1 MSIKRL
7 SAQRK
12 PSILIKLFI
21 FLILILI
28 ISFTSVPKH
37 LNASNEFID
46 ITAEAAIIMDYD
58 SGKILWEKN
67 SSEKLYPA
75 SITKIMT
82 GIVAIENVANLNE
95 IVKIPRNA
103 SGTNSSFF
111 PFKTGDRISIMDLL
125 KAALINSNNNATIAI
140 AEYVSGS
147 ESDFVKLMNEKA
159 REIGARD
166 TFFQNTNGLDTKYPE
181 HKTTAMDLAIIAKY
195 CMNNEL
201 FRKIISI
208 KNDYIIIND
217 KKVDI
222 FNTNIL
228 LFFDYIKGIKTGF
241 TKNAGHCL
249 VLYSERQGLKLITVV
264 LKSED
269 NKRAADM
276 LKLIDWANDNYSNT
290 NIVNSSKI
298 YKTIKVRNGPSEV
311 PLDLYPQTDFTQL
324 VNINDKIEITET
336 LSTDLVLPVTKGQE
350 IGKIS
355 VYINNENVKD
365 IKIIS
370 KNSIDQ
376 PIITQSI
383 VVEKNQNPKKVL
395 IFLLS
400 FYFLIFIFII
410 IKNLFI
416 RG

>member
-1 MSIKRL
+1 MSIKSSL
-7 SAQRK
+7 AQRT
-12 PSILIKLFI
+12 SILIKFFI
-21 FLILILI
+21 FLILIPI
-28 ISFTSVPKH
+28 ISFTIIPQH
-37 LNASNEFID
+37 LNASDEFID

-75 SITKIMT
+75 STTKIMT
-82 GIVAIENVANLNE
+82 GILAIENVANLNE
-95 IVKIPRNA
+95 IVKISRNA

-111 PFKTGDRISIMDLL
+111 PFKRGDRISIMDLL
-125 KAALINSNNNATIAI
+125 KAALINSNNNAAIAI

-147 ESDFVKLMNEKA
+147 EKDFVKLMNEKT
-159 REIGARD
+159 REIGALD

-181 HKTTAMDLAIIAKY
+181 HKTTARDLAIIAKY

-217 KKVDI
+217 EKVDI

-241 TKNAGHCL
+241 TENAGHCL

-269 NKRAADM
+269 NKRAADI

-290 NIVNSSKI
+290 NIVNLGKI
-298 YKTIKVRNGPSEV
+298 YKTIKIRNGPSEV
-311 PLDLYPQTDFTQL
+311 SLDLYPQTDFTQL

-336 LSTDLVLPVTKGQE
+336 LSTDLVLPVAKGQE

-365 IKIIS
+365 IKLIS
-370 KNSIDQ
+370 KNSIDK

-395 IFLLS
+395 IFLLP

>member
-82 GIVAIENVANLNE
+82 GIVAIENITDLNE

-111 PFKTGDRISIMDLL
+111 PFKIGDRISIMDLL

-336 LSTDLVLPVTKGQE
+336 LSTDLVLPVAKGQE

-370 KNSIDQ
+370 KNSIDK

>member
-1 MSIKRL
+1 MSSKILPVQHLKTLFKFL
-7 SAQRK
+7 SVF
-12 PSILIKLFI
+12 ILIF
-21 FLILILI
+21 I
-28 ISFTSVPKH
+28 ISFLIIPKYI
-37 LNASNEFID
+37 NADDEFID
-46 ITAEAAIIMDYD
+46 ITAEAAIIMEYD

-67 SSEKLYPA
+67 SNEKLYPA
-75 SITKIMT
+75 STTKILT
-82 GIVAIENVANLNE
+82 GIVAIENVTNLNE
-95 IVKIPRNA
+95 IVKISRNA

-111 PFKTGDRISIMDLL
+111 PFKKGDKISIMDLL

-147 ESDFVKLMNEKA
+147 EKDFVELMNEKA
-159 REIGARD
+159 REIGALD

-181 HKTTAMDLAIIAKY
+181 HKTTARDLAVIAKY

-217 KKVDI
+217 EKVDI

-241 TKNAGHCL
+241 TENAGHCL

-264 LKSED
+264 LKSEED
-269 NKRAADM
+269 KRTADI
-276 LKLIDWANDNYSNT
+276 LKLIDWANDNYSNK
-290 NIVNSSKI
+290 NIVNSDKI
-298 YKTIKVRNGPSEV
+298 YKTIKVKNGSSEV
-311 PLDLYPQTDFTQL
+311 SLDLYPQTGFTQL

-336 LSTDLVLPVTKGQE
+336 LSTDLVLPVAKGQE

-370 KNSIDQ
+370 KNSIDK

-383 VVEKNQNPKKVL
+383 VVEKNKNPKKVI

>member
-1 MSIKRL
+1 MSIKRPL
-7 SAQRK
+7 AQRTS
-12 PSILIKLFI
+12 SILIKLFI
-21 FLILILI
+21 FLILIPI
-28 ISFTSVPKH
+28 ISFTIVPKH
-37 LNASNEFID
+37 LNASNEVID

-67 SSEKLYPA
+67 SNEKLYPA
-75 SITKIMT
+75 STTKIMT

-111 PFKTGDRISIMDLL
+111 PFKIGDRISIMDLL

-147 ESDFVKLMNEKA
+147 EKDFVKLMNEKA
-159 REIGARD
+159 KEIGARD
-166 TFFQNTNGLDTKYPE
+166 TFFQNTNGLDAKYPE

-241 TKNAGHCL
+241 TENAGHCL

-269 NKRAADM
+269 NKRAADI
-276 LKLIDWANDNYSNT
+276 LKLIDWANDNYSDT
-290 NIVNSSKI
+290 NIVNCRKI

-324 VNINDKIEITET
+324 LNINDKIEITET
-336 LSTDLVLPVTKGQE
+336 LSTDLVLPVAKGQE

-370 KNSIDQ
+370 KNSIDK

>member
-1 MSIKRL
+1 MSIKR
-7 SAQRK
+7 SISQRT
-12 PSILIKLFI
+12 SILLKFFI
-21 FLILILI
+21 FLILIPI
-28 ISFTSVPKH
+28 ISFTIVPKH

-75 SITKIMT
+75 STTKIMT
-82 GIVAIENVANLNE
+82 GIVAIENIANLNE
-95 IVKIPRNA
+95 IVKISSNA
-103 SGTNSSFF
+103 SGKNSSFF
-111 PFKTGDRISIMDLL
+111 PFKRGDRISIMDLL

-147 ESDFVKLMNEKA
+147 EKDFVKLMNEKA
-159 REIGARD
+159 KEIGALD

-181 HKTTAMDLAIIAKY
+181 HKTTAGDLAIIAKY

-241 TKNAGHCL
+241 TENAGHCL

-269 NKRAADM
+269 NKRAADI

-290 NIVNSSKI
+290 NIVNSDKI
-298 YKTIKVRNGPSEV
+298 YKTIKIRNGPSEV
-311 PLDLYPQTDFTQL
+311 SLDLYPQTDFTQL

-336 LSTDLVLPVTKGQE
+336 LRADLVLPVAKGQE

-365 IKIIS
+365 IKLIS
-370 KNSIDQ
+370 KNSINK

-395 IFLLS
+395 IFLLP
-400 FYFLIFIFII
+400 FYFLVFIFII

-416 RG
+416 RE

>member
-82 GIVAIENVANLNE
+82 GIVAIENITDLNE

-111 PFKTGDRISIMDLL
+111 PFKIGDRISIMDLL

-269 NKRAADM
+269 NKRAADI

-336 LSTDLVLPVTKGQE
+336 LSTDLVLPVAKGQE

-410 IKNLFI
+410 IKNLLI

>member
-1 MSIKRL
+1 MSIKRSL
-7 SAQRK
+7 AQRR
-12 PSILIKLFI
+12 SILIKFFI
-21 FLILILI
+21 FLILIPI
-28 ISFTSVPKH
+28 ISFTIVPKH

-75 SITKIMT
+75 STTKIMT
-82 GIVAIENVANLNE
+82 GILAIENITNLNE
-95 IVKIPRNA
+95 IVKISRNA

-111 PFKTGDRISIMDLL
+111 PFKRGDRISIMDLL
-125 KAALINSNNNATIAI
+125 KAALINSNNNAAIAI

-147 ESDFVKLMNEKA
+147 EKDFVKLMNEKA
-159 REIGARD
+159 REIGALD

-181 HKTTAMDLAIIAKY
+181 HKTTARDLAIIAKY
-195 CMNNEL
+195 CMKNEL

-217 KKVDI
+217 EKVDI

-241 TKNAGHCL
+241 TENAGYCL
-249 VLYSERQGLKLITVV
+249 VLYSERQDLKLITVV
-264 LKSED
+264 LKSEE
-269 NKRAADM
+269 NKRASDI
-276 LKLIDWANDNYSNT
+276 LKLIDWANENYSNT

-298 YKTIKVRNGPSEV
+298 YKTIKIRSGPSEV
-311 PLDLYPQTDFTQL
+311 SLDLYPKTDFTQL

-336 LSTDLVLPVTKGQE
+336 LGTDLVLPVVKGQE

-365 IKIIS
+365 IKLIS
-370 KNSIDQ
+370 KNSIDK

-395 IFLLS
+395 IFLLP
-400 FYFLIFIFII
+400 FYFLIFIFIM

-416 RG
+416 KG

>member
-82 GIVAIENVANLNE
+82 GIVAIENITDLNE

-111 PFKTGDRISIMDLL
+111 PFKIGDRISIMDLL

-336 LSTDLVLPVTKGQE
+336 LSTDLVLPVAKGQE

-355 VYINNENVKD
+355 VYINNENVKG

-370 KNSIDQ
+370 KNSIDK

>member
-82 GIVAIENVANLNE
+82 GIVAIENVTDLNE

-290 NIVNSSKI
+290 NIINSSKI

-336 LSTDLVLPVTKGQE
+336 LSTDLVLPVAKGQE

-370 KNSIDQ
+370 KNSIDK

>member
-82 GIVAIENVANLNE
+82 GIVAIENVTDLNE

-336 LSTDLVLPVTKGQE
+336 LSTDLVLPVAKGQE

>member
-82 GIVAIENVANLNE
+82 GIVAIENITDLNE

-336 LSTDLVLPVTKGQE
+336 LSTDLVLPVAKGQE

-400 FYFLIFIFII
+400 FYFLIFSFII

>member
-1 MSIKRL
+1 MSIKSSL
-7 SAQRK
+7 AQRT
-12 PSILIKLFI
+12 SILIKFFI
-21 FLILILI
+21 FLILIPI
-28 ISFTSVPKH
+28 ISFTIIPQH
-37 LNASNEFID
+37 LNASDEFID

-75 SITKIMT
+75 STTKIMT
-82 GIVAIENVANLNE
+82 GILAIENVANLNE
-95 IVKIPRNA
+95 IVKISRNA

-111 PFKTGDRISIMDLL
+111 PFKRGDRISIMDLL
-125 KAALINSNNNATIAI
+125 KAALINSNNNAAIAI

-147 ESDFVKLMNEKA
+147 EKDFVKLMNEKA
-159 REIGARD
+159 REIGALD

-181 HKTTAMDLAIIAKY
+181 HKTTARDLAIIAKY

-217 KKVDI
+217 EKVDI

-241 TKNAGHCL
+241 TENAGHCL

-269 NKRAADM
+269 NKRAADI

-290 NIVNSSKI
+290 NIVNLGKI
-298 YKTIKVRNGPSEV
+298 YKTIKIRNGPSEV
-311 PLDLYPQTDFTQL
+311 SLDLYPQTDFTQL

-336 LSTDLVLPVTKGQE
+336 LSTDLVLPVAKGQE

-365 IKIIS
+365 IKLIS
-370 KNSIDQ
+370 KNSIDK

-395 IFLLS
+395 IFLLP

>member
-82 GIVAIENVANLNE
+82 GIVAIENVTDLNE

-290 NIVNSSKI
+290 NIINSSKI

-336 LSTDLVLPVTKGQE
+336 LSTDLVLPVAKGQE

>member
-7 SAQRK
+7 RVRHT
-12 PSILIKLFI
+12 SILINFLI
-21 FLILILI
+21 FLTLISI
-28 ISFTSVPKH
+28 ISFTIIPKH
-37 LNASNEFID
+37 LYASDEFID

-67 SSEKLYPA
+67 SNEKLFPA

-82 GIVAIENVANLNE
+82 GIVAIENITDLNE
-95 IVKIPRNA
+95 IVEISRNA
-103 SGTNSSFF
+103 SGKNSSFF
-111 PFKTGDRISIMDLL
+111 PFKRGDRISIMDLL

-140 AEYVSGS
+140 AEYISGN
-147 ESDFVKLMNEKA
+147 EKDFVKLMNEKA
-159 REIGARD
+159 KEIGALD

-181 HKTTAMDLAIIAKY
+181 HKTTARDLAIIAKY
-195 CMNNEL
+195 SMNNEL

-208 KNDYIIIND
+208 KNDYITIND

-241 TKNAGHCL
+241 TENAGYCL

-264 LKSED
+264 LKSEE
-269 NKRAADM
+269 NKRAADI
-276 LKLIDWANDNYSNT
+276 LKLINWANDNYSNT
-290 NIVNSSKI
+290 NIVNSGKI
-298 YKTIKVRNGPSEV
+298 YKTIKIRNGTSEV
-311 PLDLYPQTDFTQL
+311 SLDLYPQKDFTQL
-324 VNINDKIEITET
+324 VNINDKIEINET

-350 IGKIS
+350 IGEIS
-355 VYINNENVKD
+355 VYINDENAKD
-365 IKIIS
+365 IKLIS
-370 KNSIDQ
+370 KNSIDK
-376 PIITQSI
+376 PVITQSI
-383 VVEKNQNPKKVL
+383 VTEKNQNPKKVL
-395 IFLLS
+395 IFLLP

>member
-82 GIVAIENVANLNE
+82 GIVAIENLTDLNE

-111 PFKTGDRISIMDLL
+111 PFKIGDRISIMDLL

-311 PLDLYPQTDFTQL
+311 PLDLYPQTDFIQL

-336 LSTDLVLPVTKGQE
+336 LSTDLVLPVAKGQE

-355 VYINNENVKD
+355 VYINNENVKG

-370 KNSIDQ
+370 KNSIDK

>member
-82 GIVAIENVANLNE
+82 GIVAIENITDLNE

-290 NIVNSSKI
+290 NIINSSKI

-336 LSTDLVLPVTKGQE
+336 LSTDLVLPVAKGQE

-370 KNSIDQ
+370 KNSIDK

>member
-1 MSIKRL
+1 MSIKRTL
-7 SAQRK
+7 ARRI
-12 PSILIKLFI
+12 SILIKFFI
-21 FLILILI
+21 FLILIPI
-28 ISFTSVPKH
+28 ISFTIVPKH

-75 SITKIMT
+75 STTKILT
-82 GIVAIENVANLNE
+82 GIVAIENITNLNE
-95 IVKIPRNA
+95 IVKISRNA

-111 PFKTGDRISIMDLL
+111 PFKIGDRISIMDLL

-147 ESDFVKLMNEKA
+147 EKDFVKLMNEKA
-159 REIGARD
+159 REIGALD

-181 HKTTAMDLAIIAKY
+181 HKTTARDLAIIAKY

-217 KKVDI
+217 EKVDI

-241 TKNAGHCL
+241 TENAGHCL
-249 VLYSERQGLKLITVV
+249 ILYSERQGLKLITVV
-264 LKSED
+264 LKSEE
-269 NKRAADM
+269 NKRASDI

-290 NIVNSSKI
+290 NIVNCSKI
-298 YKTIKVRNGPSEV
+298 YKTIKIRNGPSEV
-311 PLDLYPQTDFTQL
+311 LLDLYPQNDFTQL

-336 LSTDLVLPVTKGQE
+336 LSTDLVLPVAKGQE

-365 IKIIS
+365 IKVIS
-370 KNSIDQ
+370 KNSIDK

-395 IFLLS
+395 IFLLP

>member
-82 GIVAIENVANLNE
+82 GIVAIENITDLNE

-336 LSTDLVLPVTKGQE
+336 LSTDLVLPVAKGQE

-370 KNSIDQ
+370 KNSIDK

>member
-82 GIVAIENVANLNE
+82 GIVAIENITDLNE

-336 LSTDLVLPVTKGQE
+336 LSTDLVLPVAKGQE

>member
-111 PFKTGDRISIMDLL
+111 PFKIGDRISIMDLL

-147 ESDFVKLMNEKA
+147 EKDFVKLMNEKA

-166 TFFQNTNGLDTKYPE
+166 TFFQNTNGLDAKYPE

-336 LSTDLVLPVTKGQE
+336 LSTDLVLPVAKGQE

>member
-1 MSIKRL
+1 MSIKRSL
-7 SAQRK
+7 AQRT
-12 PSILIKLFI
+12 SNLIKIFI
-21 FLILILI
+21 FLILIPI
-28 ISFTSVPKH
+28 ISFTIVPKY
-37 LNASNEFID
+37 LDASNEFID

-75 SITKIMT
+75 STTKIMT
-82 GIVAIENVANLNE
+82 GIVAIENVADLNE

-111 PFKTGDRISIMDLL
+111 PFKIGDRISIMDLL

-147 ESDFVKLMNEKA
+147 EKDFVKLMNEKA
-159 REIGARD
+159 REIGALD

-181 HKTTAMDLAIIAKY
+181 HKTTARDLAIIAKY

-241 TKNAGHCL
+241 TENAGHCL

-269 NKRAADM
+269 NKRAADI

-290 NIVNSSKI
+290 NIVNSGKI
-298 YKTIKVRNGPSEV
+298 YKTIKIRNGSSELS
-311 PLDLYPQTDFTQL
+311 LDLYPQTDFTQL

-336 LSTDLVLPVTKGQE
+336 LSTDLVLPVAKGQE

-370 KNSIDQ
+370 KNSIDK

-395 IFLLS
+395 IFLLP

>member
-12 PSILIKLFI
+12 LSILIKLFI
-21 FLILILI
+21 FLILIPI
-28 ISFTSVPKH
+28 ISFTFGPKH

-376 PIITQSI
+376 PIIIQSI

>member
-82 GIVAIENVANLNE
+82 GIVAIENITDLNE

-336 LSTDLVLPVTKGQE
+336 LSADLVLPVAKGQE

-370 KNSIDQ
+370 KNSIDK

>member
-1 MSIKRL
+1 MSIKRSL
-7 SAQRK
+7 AQHT
-12 PSILIKLFI
+12 SILIKIFI
-21 FLILILI
+21 FLILIPI
-28 ISFTSVPKH
+28 ISFTIVPKH

-75 SITKIMT
+75 STTKIMT
-82 GIVAIENVANLNE
+82 GIVTIENITNLNE
-95 IVKIPRNA
+95 IVKISRNA

-111 PFKTGDRISIMDLL
+111 PFKSGDRISIMDLL

-147 ESDFVKLMNEKA
+147 EKDFVKLMNEKA
-159 REIGARD
+159 REIGALD

-181 HKTTAMDLAIIAKY
+181 HKTTARDLAIIAKY
-195 CMNNEL
+195 CMNNEI
-201 FRKIISI
+201 FRKITSI

-217 KKVDI
+217 EKVDI

-241 TKNAGHCL
+241 TENAGYCL

-264 LKSED
+264 LKSEE
-269 NKRAADM
+269 NKRAADV

-290 NIVNSSKI
+290 NIVNCCKI
-298 YKTIKVRNGPSEV
+298 YKTIKIRNGSSEV
-311 PLDLYPQTDFTQL
+311 SLDLYPQTDFTQL
-324 VNINDKIEITET
+324 VNINDKIEITEN
-336 LSTDLVLPVTKGQE
+336 LSTDLVLPVAKGQE

-355 VYINNENVKD
+355 VYINNEN
-365 IKIIS
+365 IKVIKLIS
-370 KNSIDQ
+370 KNSIDK
-376 PIITQSI
+376 PLITQSI
-383 VVEKNQNPKKVL
+383 VIEKNQNPKKVL
-395 IFLLS
+395 IFLLP

>member
-1 MSIKRL
+1 MSIKRSL
-7 SAQRK
+7 AQRR
-12 PSILIKLFI
+12 SILIKFFI
-21 FLILILI
+21 FLILIPI
-28 ISFTSVPKH
+28 ISFTIVPKH

-75 SITKIMT
+75 STTKIMT

-111 PFKTGDRISIMDLL
+111 PFKIGDRISIMDLL

-147 ESDFVKLMNEKA
+147 EKDFVKLMNEKA
-159 REIGARD
+159 REIGALD
-166 TFFQNTNGLDTKYPE
+166 TFFQNTNGLDAKYPE
-181 HKTTAMDLAIIAKY
+181 HKTTARDLAIIAKY

-201 FRKIISI
+201 FRKIIGI

-217 KKVDI
+217 EKVDI

-241 TKNAGHCL
+241 TENAGHCL

-269 NKRAADM
+269 NKRAADI

-290 NIVNSSKI
+290 NIINSGKI
-298 YKTIKVRNGPSEV
+298 YKTINIGNGPSEV
-311 PLDLYPQTDFTQL
+311 SLDLYPQGDFTQL
-324 VNINDKIEITET
+324 VNINDKIEIAET
-336 LSTDLVLPVTKGQE
+336 LSTDLVLPVAKGQE

-370 KNSIDQ
+370 KNSIDK

-395 IFLLS
+395 IFLLP

>member
-1 MSIKRL
+1 MSTKRTL
-7 SAQRK
+7 AQRI
-12 PSILIKLFI
+12 SFLIKFFI
-21 FLILILI
+21 FLILIPI
-28 ISFTSVPKH
+28 ISFTIVPKH

-46 ITAEAAIIMDYD
+46 ITAEAAIIIDYD

-75 SITKIMT
+75 STTKIMT
-82 GIVAIENVANLNE
+82 GIVAIENVTNLNE
-95 IVKIPRNA
+95 IVKISRNA

-111 PFKTGDRISIMDLL
+111 PFKIGDRISIMDLL

-147 ESDFVKLMNEKA
+147 EKDFVKLMNEKA
-159 REIGARD
+159 RKIGAID

-181 HKTTAMDLAIIAKY
+181 HKSTARDMAIIAKY

-217 KKVDI
+217 EKVDI

-241 TKNAGHCL
+241 TENAGHCL

-276 LKLIDWANDNYSNT
+276 LNLINWANDNYSNT
-290 NIVNSSKI
+290 NIVNSGKI
-298 YKTIKVRNGPSEV
+298 YKTIKVRNGPSEI

-324 VNINDKIEITET
+324 VNINDKIEITDT
-336 LSTDLVLPVTKGQE
+336 LNTDLVLPVAKGQE

-365 IKIIS
+365 IKLIS
-370 KNSIDQ
+370 KNSVDK
-376 PIITQSI
+376 PIITQNI
-383 VVEKNQNPKKVL
+383 ADEKNQNPKKVL
-395 IFLLS
+395 IFLLP

>member
-82 GIVAIENVANLNE
+82 GIVAIENITDLNE

-269 NKRAADM
+269 NKRAADI

-336 LSTDLVLPVTKGQE
+336 LSTDLVLPVAKGQE

-410 IKNLFI
+410 IKNLLI

>member
-1 MSIKRL
+1 MSIKRTL
-7 SAQRK
+7 AQRT
-12 PSILIKLFI
+12 SILIKFFI
-21 FLILILI
+21 FLILIPI
-28 ISFTSVPKH
+28 ISFTIVPKH

-75 SITKIMT
+75 STTKIMT
-82 GIVAIENVANLNE
+82 GIVAIENITNLNE
-95 IVKIPRNA
+95 IVKISRNA
-103 SGTNSSFF
+103 SGKNSSFF
-111 PFKTGDRISIMDLL
+111 PFKRGDRISIMDLL

-147 ESDFVKLMNEKA
+147 EKDFVKLMNEKA
-159 REIGARD
+159 REIGALD
-166 TFFQNTNGLDTKYPE
+166 TFFQNTNGLDTRYPE
-181 HKTTAMDLAIIAKY
+181 HKTTARDLAIIAKY

-217 KKVDI
+217 EKVDI

-241 TKNAGHCL
+241 TENAGHCL

-269 NKRAADM
+269 NKRAADI

-290 NIVNSSKI
+290 NIVNSGKI
-298 YKTIKVRNGPSEV
+298 YKTIKIRNGPSEV
-311 PLDLYPQTDFTQL
+311 SLDLYPQTDFTQL
-324 VNINDKIEITET
+324 VNIKDKIEITET
-336 LSTDLVLPVTKGQE
+336 LSTGLVLPVVKGQE

-365 IKIIS
+365 IKLIS
-370 KNSIDQ
+370 KNSIDK

-383 VVEKNQNPKKVL
+383 VIEKNQNPKKVL
-395 IFLLS
+395 IFLLP

>member
-1 MSIKRL
+1 MSIKRTP
-7 SAQRK
+7 AQRK
-12 PSILIKLFI
+12 SILIKFFI
-21 FLILILI
+21 FLILIPIISLI
-28 ISFTSVPKH
+28 IVPKH
-37 LNASNEFID
+37 LAASNEFID
-46 ITAEAAIIMDYD
+46 ITAEAAIIIDYD

-75 SITKIMT
+75 STTKILT
-82 GIVAIENVANLNE
+82 GIVAIENITNLNE
-95 IVKIPRNA
+95 IVKISRNA

-111 PFKTGDRISIMDLL
+111 PFKIGDRISIMDLL

-147 ESDFVKLMNEKA
+147 EKDFVKLMNEKA
-159 REIGARD
+159 REIGALD

-181 HKTTAMDLAIIAKY
+181 HKTTARDLAIIAKY

-201 FRKIISI
+201 FKKITRI

-217 KKVDI
+217 EKVDI

-241 TKNAGHCL
+241 TENAGHCL

-269 NKRAADM
+269 NKRAADI

-290 NIVNSSKI
+290 NIVNCSKI
-298 YKTIKVRNGPSEV
+298 YKTIKIRNGPSEV
-311 PLDLYPQTDFTQL
+311 SLDLYPQTDFTQL
-324 VNINDKIEITET
+324 VNINDKIEIIET
-336 LSTDLVLPVTKGQE
+336 LSTDLVLPVAKGQE

-365 IKIIS
+365 IKVIS
-370 KNSIDQ
+370 KNSIDK

-395 IFLLS
+395 IFLLP